1 MKDLSHFFPLSFF
14 EVLAPTK
21 TMRHHWKLGFWCSI
35 KKWQQRASLQCAR
48 FFFLHERTFSLHC
61 SSSVVSF
68 WNLQYVYA
76 KKKCFKYQFYY
87 IGNAGYNL
95 SLKNHYVFSSFL
107 EDVEILISFFTSFH
121 SSKELYTVFCF
132 FFQAV
137 TLFIK
142 TIQFVGRLLWKHI
155 HANYFTLFKDEK
167 NYMAGVHSIISH
179 LLIFQLPFS

>member
-1 MKDLSHFFPLSFF
+1 MLDFSFFMKELFLSIALHLLSHFETCSMF
-14 EVLAPTK
+14 
-21 TMRHHWKLGFWCSI
+21 MR
-35 KKWQQRASLQCAR
+35 
-48 FFFLHERTFSLHC
+48 
-61 SSSVVSF
+61 
-68 WNLQYVYA
+68 

-95 SLKNHYVFSSFL
+95 RLKNHYVFSSFL
-107 EDVEILISFFTSFH
+107 EDVEILISFFTSPH
-121 SSKELYTVFCF
+121 GSKELYTVFCF

-137 TLFIK
+137 PLFIK

-167 NYMAGVHSIISH
+167 NYMAGVRSIISH